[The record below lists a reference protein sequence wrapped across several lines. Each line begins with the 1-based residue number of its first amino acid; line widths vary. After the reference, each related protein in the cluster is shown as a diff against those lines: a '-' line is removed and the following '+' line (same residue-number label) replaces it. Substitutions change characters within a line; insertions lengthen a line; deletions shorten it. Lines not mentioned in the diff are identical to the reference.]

1 MKVLERFQGVFAS
14 PKKTLEAVAEKP
26 LWVDAL
32 IILLVVLAVYTYII
46 TPIMQTET
54 LAMFRDNVKLQE
66 RLGKDRFE
74 QYLKSQEN
82 PSPTKRLVS
91 SLAITPVTSAV
102 GFLISSLFL
111 LIFGRIV
118 STTGTFKSVLAVFL
132 HANFIDKILGN
143 AVRLAIILSRKSVF
157 QTTTSL
163 AVLFPKMSFTSPAYI
178 VLSQVD
184 FFQLWMFGV
193 LGYGLAAVFKIEL
206 KKAMIVS
213 YAFFVIKSV
222 IYIAL
227 GFLSRS
233 FLS

>member
-1 MKVLERFQGVFAS
+1 MNILERFLGVFAS
-14 PKKTLEAVAEKP
+14 PKKTLEAIAEKP
-26 LWVDAL
+26 VWVDAL
-32 IILLVVLAVYTYII
+32 IILLVVLAIHTYII

-54 LAMFRDNVKLQE
+54 LGMFRDNVKLQE

-74 QYLKSQEN
+74 QYIKSQEN
-82 PSPTKRLVS
+82 PSPSRRLVN

-118 STTGTFKSVLAVFL
+118 STTGTFKAVLAVFL

-143 AVRLAIILSRKSVF
+143 AVRLAIIIPRKSIF

-163 AVLFPKMSFTSPAYI
+163 ALFFPKMSFTSPAYI
-178 VLSQVD
+178 ILSQVD

-193 LGYGLAAVFKIEL
+193 IGYGLAAVFKIEL
-206 KKAMIVS
+206 KKAMVVS
-213 YAFFVIKSV
+213 YAFFVIKSA

-233 FLS
+233 FLG